1 MPSSTRTQRATPADR
16 ADEPALADLPN
27 DWADLWAQMLAVRAG
42 RTPQATGRHAAL
54 AQRPGAGWCIAGP
67 VSARSAALFGLYKP
81 LLDARAAAT
90 SSARPWVVAQ
100 MGQSLDGFVATVTGD
115 SYYVNGAH
123 SLVHL
128 HRLRALCDAVLVG
141 AGTVAI
147 DNPQLTTRR
156 VSGPHPV
163 RVLIDPTARLDGRA
177 RTLHDG
183 QAPTLWVCDA
193 RHAAAAAERLGTA
206 PAQVLAVDGLL
217 DDTQGNAHGKPPV
230 DTQLDTLGDGPRGH
244 TPDSAGNA
252 RPTWRVSRLL
262 DALHARGLRVLFV
275 EGGGVTVSHCFA
287 AGALQ
292 RLHLSVAPVLVG
304 NGRRGLRVPAHEVM
318 ADCPRPPARMVV
330 LGDDVLWDL
339 DLQASGNGLR

>member
-1 MPSSTRTQRATPADR
+1 MLLSPESARHLPDPTEPGPGGLADVPADWPAVWEALLAVR
-16 ADEPALADLPN
+16 HGRPAPALAFQPD
-27 DWADLWAQMLAVRAG
+27 
-42 RTPQATGRHAAL
+42 TGWRL
-54 AQRPGAGWCIAGP
+54 AQP
-67 VSARSAALFGLYKP
+67 VDARCQALFDLYRP
-81 LLDARAAAT
+81 LLDARSRAHET
-90 SSARPWVVAQ
+90 PWVVAQ
-100 MGQSLDGFVATVTGD
+100 MGQSLDGFVATATGD

-163 RVLIDPTARLDGRA
+163 RVLLDPEARLDGQARA
-177 RTLHDG
+177 LHDG

-193 RHAAAAAERLGTA
+193 RHAESARARWRSAAAPGAAATAEVV
-206 PAQVLAVDGLL
+206 PVPGLL
-217 DDTQGNAHGKPPV
+217 
-230 DTQLDTLGDGPRGH
+230 GDRGTCALPR
-244 TPDSAGNA
+244 
-252 RPTWRVSRLL
+252 
-262 DALHARGLRVLFV
+262 ALQALAARGLRVLFV
-275 EGGGVTVSHCFA
+275 EGGGVTVSRFFA
-287 AGALQ
+287 AGLLQ

-304 NGRRGLRVPAHEVM
+304 EGRRGLRVPPHAVM

-339 DLQASGNGLR
+339 DLAAGAAGG

>member
-1 MPSSTRTQRATPADR
+1 MHPSAEPLRDPRPTEAAEHSLADVPAD
-16 ADEPALADLPN
+16 
-27 DWADLWAQMLAVRAG
+27 WHDLWAQMLAVRAG
-42 RTPQATGRHAAL
+42 QLPQPRGRHAAL
-54 AQRPGAGWCIAGP
+54 GRRPAAGWCVQGP
-67 VSARSAALFGLYKP
+67 VSARSAALFDLYKP
-81 LLDARAAAT
+81 LLDARAAGE
-90 SSARPWVVAQ
+90 ARPWVVAQ
-100 MGQSLDGFVATVTGD
+100 MGQSLDGFVATATGD

-163 RVLIDPTARLDGRA
+163 RVLLDPAARLDGRA
-177 RTLHDG
+177 RALHDG

-193 RHAAAAAERLGTA
+193 RHAARAHARLGPCAAE
-206 PAQVLAVDGLL
+206 VLAVEGLL
-217 DDTQGNAHGKPPV
+217 DESGPDPFNDTRQGG
-230 DTQLDTLGDGPRGH
+230 
-244 TPDSAGNA
+244 
-252 RPTWRVSRLL
+252 L
-262 DALHARGLRVLFV
+262 DADGHSRPAWQVPRVLQALAARGLRVLFV
-275 EGGGVTVSHCFA
+275 EGGGVTVSHFFA

-304 NGRRGLRVPAHEVM
+304 NGRRGLRVPAHDVM

-330 LGDDVLWDL
+330 LGDDMLWDL
-339 DLQASGNGLR
+339 DLAATNHRA